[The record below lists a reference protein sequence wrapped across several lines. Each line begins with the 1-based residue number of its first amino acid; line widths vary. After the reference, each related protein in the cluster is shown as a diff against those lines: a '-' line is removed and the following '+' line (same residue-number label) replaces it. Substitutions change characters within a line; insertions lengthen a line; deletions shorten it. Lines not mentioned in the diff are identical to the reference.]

1 MLGNELLYSDSAMF
15 LSTQMFKSLAQAA
28 PDTAAQSIANTGA
41 TISMLVFI
49 GIGLVLLLFGRKFA
63 KVALSL
69 VGLFYGVVI
78 TVTLAEI
85 FPIPDQW
92 LFLVVI
98 AGGLIGLGLTRVIFR
113 FWTTVGTGLLVG
125 YLAPALMLAAVDARL
140 LSLPQDAE
148 PSEGASP
155 FVVAAEEAKKQV
167 DATTG
172 GLDALEARETI
183 EDVTQSLD
191 GIEKEGGLGS
201 VFSDLLKRNGDEAP
215 ETETAG
221 DAEAEPD
228 DGTGV
233 ANSEIFEQ
241 TAEAGNAAMNWLKTS
256 GGSLRHMYATE
267 TMHLHSWWAEKG
279 AGYRQ
284 QLLIGAFVGFGIG
297 IGLGM
302 FMPDTAT
309 SLQTSVIGALLLT
322 IPGRTLL
329 DQLFAG
335 NQGEPGQL
343 AWLPHTPRMVLLTV
357 CLITAMGVYFQCRGK
372 TKKSD
377 D

>member
-1 MLGNELLYSDSAMF
+1 MHTLV
-15 LSTQMFKSLAQAA
+15 
-28 PDTAAQSIANTGA
+28 AQSSPETFAVTGAA

-49 GIGLVLLLFGRKFA
+49 GIGVVLLLFGRKFA

-92 LFLVVI
+92 LFLVVL
-98 AGGLIGLGLTRVIFR
+98 AGGLIGLALTRVIFR
-113 FWTTVGTGLLVG
+113 FWTTVGTGLLIG

-140 LSLPQDAE
+140 LSLPQDAD
-148 PSEGASP
+148 PGEGASP
-155 FVVAAEEAKKQV
+155 YVVAAEEAKKQV
-167 DATTG
+167 NSTTG
-172 GLDALEARETI
+172 GLDAQQAKEAI
-183 EDVTQSLD
+183 DDITQSLD
-191 GIEKEGGLGS
+191 GMEKEGGLGS
-201 VFSDLLKRNGDEAP
+201 VFSDLLKRGGAENP
-215 ETETAG
+215 ETGAVET
-221 DAEAEPD
+221 EPD
-228 DGTGV
+228 DGTDV
-233 ANSEIFEQ
+233 TSSEIFEQ
-241 TAEAGNAAMNWLKTS
+241 TAEVGNTALNWLKAS

-279 AGYRQ
+279 AGYRR

-302 FMPDTAT
+302 FMPNTAT
-309 SLQTSVIGALLLT
+309 SLQTSVIGAVLLT

-329 DQLFAG
+329 DQLFAS

-357 CLITAMGVYFQCRGK
+357 CLITVMGVFFQCRGK